1 MTKKIHRLAASA
13 GIVRDRLKNSI
24 GVRRDENKAWRR
36 GFRTRTVISSSRPY
50 QPKRVFRGSIG
61 GPPVPLSTLHPRCR
75 HRWRM
80 TRGQRGRQTFTARL
94 FHPQLPA
101 RFIPALSDSHMI
113 SILSQLATWS
123 RYQPFGEAFSRVF
136 SRRFCSAQLIWA
148 AVSLNTDRLDWLS
161 AQVAVRRPDD
171 FSPPEAPRV
180 GIETA
185 QPRVSMPGNSA
196 RRPAPS
202 QEAVWLAIWG

>member
-24 GVRRDENKAWRR
+24 GVRRDEKKAWRR
-36 GFRTRTVISSSRPY
+36 GFRTRTAISSSGPH

-80 TRGQRGRQTFTARL
+80 TRGQRGSPNFRREALSSPTPR
-94 FHPQLPA
+94 

-113 SILSQLATWS
+113 SILPQLATWS
-123 RYQPFGEAFSRVF
+123 RDQPFGEAFSRVF
-136 SRRFCSAQLIWA
+136 SRRLCSAQLIWT
-148 AVSLNTDRLDWLS
+148 AVSLNTDRLDWRS
-161 AQVAVRRPDD
+161 GQVAVRLPDD
-171 FSPPEAPRV
+171 FSPPEAPPV

-185 QPRVSMPGNSA
+185 QPRVSMPRNSA